1 MIHDRNFEVH
11 QMLVKNSPYYTVNR
25 NNRLVPK
32 LQLERSPS
40 LFDYIRG
47 NVGLVHKISE
57 EKASTES
64 LSHNTEDVLI
74 ISDET
79 LTKLRNEYIEKS
91 LESGEPME
99 GVTYDDFVQY
109 YRDKQGFCWG
119 DDYMHRLYSQT
130 QKGWKASCAE
140 HEWQTNPN
148 FIMTTPMFGSPE
160 LTEDREKAF
169 EKLKSGSELTKLEND
184 LLSTF
189 PNTQDGI
196 ERVNA
201 VVQEHG
207 RTAYKQYLLD
217 KMASSG
223 VELTSND
230 EITFTVW
237 GYDIIDVKG
246 TVDDEKLAA
255 IKEAMKDSA
264 YSLDS
269 IYSAKYNRKT
279 MSKGTRFQL
288 DQFKKAQHYL
298 DLAGGGSLLDLSK
311 DSNGDYHGIPEQLSK
326 FLSENKHYHGDDKSG
341 LQAIWV
347 RNAFD
352 EAIAA
357 IESGRYDWFKSKVG
371 IVTFKNGEFY
381 A

>member
-1 MIHDRNFEVH
+1 MIIRN
-11 QMLVKNSPYYTVNR
+11 STYYAANR

-32 LQLERSPS
+32 LQLKRSPT
-40 LFDYIRG
+40 LFDYINK
-47 NVGLVHKISE
+47 NVGLVHRKSE
-57 EKASTES
+57 TKVFAGTK
-64 LSHNTEDVLI
+64 LHNTEDVII

-99 GVTYDDFVQY
+99 GVSYDDFVQY
-109 YRDKQGFCWG
+109 YRDKNGFCMD

-140 HEWQTNPN
+140 HEWKTNPN
-148 FIMTTPMFGSPE
+148 FIMTYPMFDSPE
-160 LTEDREKAF
+160 LTEDREAAF
-169 EKLKSGSELTKLEND
+169 LKFKNGDELTKLEND

-189 PNTQDGI
+189 PDVQEGGK
-196 ERVNA
+196 RVNA
-201 VVQEHG
+201 VIQE
-207 RTAYKQYLLD
+207 RANAAFKQQLLD

-223 VELTSND
+223 VELSPDD

-237 GYDIIDVKG
+237 GYDLIDVKG
-246 TVDDEKLAA
+246 TVDEEKLAA
-255 IKEAMKDSA
+255 IKDAMKSSA
-264 YSLDS
+264 YSLNN
-269 IYSAKYNRKT
+269 IYGAKYNRET

-288 DQFKKAQHYL
+288 DQFMKAQHYL

-311 DSNGDYHGIPEQLSK
+311 DRNGDYHGIPDALDK
-326 FLSENKHYHGDDKSG
+326 FLKDNKHYHGDDKAD

-357 IESGRYDWFKSKVG
+357 VETGKYDWFKSKIG
-371 IVTFKNGEFY
+371 TVTFKNGEFY